1 MITKSY
7 DDAIGRG
14 ITQTSKNIFRRL
26 SVHLKEYDIT
36 PEQWTVLKR
45 LGENDGVTQKELS
58 STSEKD
64 QATLTRILDIL
75 ERKRLMERKPNK
87 EDRRSFLIYI
97 TESGKQ
103 LSLELFPLIEK
114 IFNEEIL
121 VGINEE
127 EIATFS
133 RVLDKI
139 KQNTAH

>member
-1 MITKSY
+1 MMTKSF

-14 ITQTSKNIFRRL
+14 ITQTSKNIVRRL

-45 LGENDGVTQKELS
+45 LGENDGITQKELS
-58 STSEKD
+58 ITSEKD

-75 ERKRLMERKPNK
+75 ERKRLMVRKPNQD
-87 EDRRSFLIYI
+87 DRRSFLIYI

-103 LSLELFPLIEK
+103 LSQELSPLIEK
-114 IFNEEIL
+114 IFNDEIL
-121 VGINEE
+121 RNINED

-133 RVLDKI
+133 RVLEKI
-139 KQNTAH
+139 KQNTAQ